1 MARPSSN
8 NKFTRILIGNFIFGE
23 NKAFR
28 IDPRGLM
35 RPSRNIGFYKL
46 GGRFISIRFE
56 QSFSSKAGERLQSFR
71 CRYKMMKQFNCSL
84 N

>member
-1 MARPSSN
+1 MNRFSSN
-8 NKFTRILIGNFIFGE
+8 NKSTRILTGNFVFGGSR
-23 NKAFR
+23 KFR

-35 RPSRNIGFYKL
+35 RPKDLGFYKL
-46 GGRFISIRFE
+46 GGRFIRIRFE
-56 QSFSSKAGERLQSFR
+56 QSFSSKAGEQLQTFR